1 MIGNI
6 EFTQRKTIM
15 SIIVLPESAYLTSH
29 ELVTEGLMG
38 VTRKASI
45 EWDDGTIRK
54 CYIKVYPSINRVI
67 KICNE
72 LTGFLIAKALG
83 LKQPEGAAL
92 IPLNKMYYGDY
103 LSVTDVNSSE
113 VVWAW
118 VTTECGSSIKGIF
131 QLNNFEALYALD
143 PINAQQ
149 KLNHAFNLI
158 CDQKNL
164 PELIAFDDL
173 IANNDRNI
181 GNLVMLGNGEMGI
194 IDHGEILGRVD
205 WMQNLFALDK
215 TQAFDNVLLN
225 ILNNQIITSKD
236 ISKFNLK
243 HKAVE
248 AKNQHNKCFMTVQEV
263 LVTWWGNLLEVSNI
277 PVELHQIYIDTL
289 YEFLHYRS
297 HQSTTVFANR
307 IGLVA

>member
-1 MIGNI
+1 
-6 EFTQRKTIM
+6 M
-15 SIIVLPESAYLTSH
+15 SIIVLPESSYLTSH
-29 ELVTEGLMG
+29 ELVTEGQMG

-54 CYIKVYPSINRVI
+54 CYVKVYPSANRVM

-83 LKQPEGAAL
+83 LKQPEGAAI
-92 IPLNKMYYGDY
+92 IPLNKMYYSGF
-103 LSVTDVNSSE
+103 LSVTDINNPE
-113 VVWAW
+113 IVWAW

-131 QLNNFEALYALD
+131 QLDNFDALFAKD
-143 PINAQQ
+143 PTGARQ
-149 KLNHAFNLI
+149 KLNNAFNLI

-164 PELIAFDDL
+164 PDLIAFDDM
-173 IANNDRNI
+173 IANNDRNV
-181 GNLVMLGNGEMGI
+181 GNLVMLADGEMGI
-194 IDHGEILGRVD
+194 IDHGEILGRINWVE
-205 WMQNLFALDK
+205 NLSALDK
-215 TQAFDNVLLN
+215 NQAFANVLLN
-225 ILNNQIITSKD
+225 ILDTQIVTSKD
-236 ISKFNLK
+236 LSKFNLK

-248 AKNQHNKCFMTVQEV
+248 AKNQHKNCFITVQEV
-263 LVTWWGNLLEVSNI
+263 LLAWWENLLEVSNI
-277 PVELHQIYIDTL
+277 PLDQHQKYIDTL